1 MKIAKRILLGI
12 LGIIVL
18 LLVVALFVKKEYA
31 VEREI
36 AINKPKQEVFDYVKF
51 LKNQDNFSVWAQTDP
66 NMKKDFR
73 GTDGTVGVV
82 SAWDSE
88 NKQVGKG
95 EQEIKNIIEG
105 ERIDFELRFLKPF
118 EATDNAFMST
128 EAVGGNQT
136 KVKWGFNGKMPY
148 PMNLMLLVMNMDK
161 MLGDQLQT
169 GLNNLKTILEK
180 Q

>member
-1 MKIAKRILLGI
+1 
-12 LGIIVL
+12 
-18 LLVVALFVKKEYA
+18 
-31 VEREI
+31 
-36 AINKPKQEVFDYVKF
+36 
-51 LKNQDNFSVWAQTDP
+51 
-66 NMKKDFR
+66 
-73 GTDGTVGVV
+73 
-82 SAWDSE
+82 
-88 NKQVGKG
+88 
-95 EQEIKNIIEG
+95 
-105 ERIDFELRFLKPF
+105 
-118 EATDNAFMST
+118 MST